1 MTSKI
6 KEMKQESE
14 ISSSN
19 IESIRVEMERENEDY
34 KKSQNGINNMLFEK
48 QRLLVST

>member
-1 MTSKI
+1 
-6 KEMKQESE
+6 MKQKGE
-14 ISSSN
+14 ISSSS

-34 KKSQNGINNMLFEK
+34 EKSQNGINDMLFEK